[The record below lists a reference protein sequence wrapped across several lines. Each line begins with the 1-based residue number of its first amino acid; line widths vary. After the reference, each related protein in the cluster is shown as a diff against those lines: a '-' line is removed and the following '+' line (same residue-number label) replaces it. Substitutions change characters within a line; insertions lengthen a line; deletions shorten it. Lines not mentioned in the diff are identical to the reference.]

1 MTDTSQKASKMEKL
15 LQKEDQP
22 TLPKVGD
29 LIKAKVISISRGAVY
44 LDIGGIAT
52 GVVRGREIIDE
63 SGEFSDINPG
73 DKVQATVLELENENG
88 EIELSFRAA
97 GHQKAWNNLQKMME
111 EEEVIDISVTDANRG
126 GLMVKVGKI
135 EGFMPVSQLIPEHY
149 PRVEGGDK
157 NKILNKLKEFVGQKL
172 KAKIIDVDESESK
185 LIVSEKAA
193 WKKERKKVIS
203 KYNVGDVVEGK
214 ITGVV
219 DFGVFIEFGDGLEG
233 LIHISEL
240 AWQRIENPRNKF
252 AVGDKV
258 KAKIISIEDTKISLS
273 IKKLKEDPWKEV
285 VKKYE
290 VGDIVEGKVLKI
302 NPFGAFIELDKDI
315 HGLVHISELSEKKI
329 NHPSE
334 VVKENDEYKFKIL
347 SIEPENHRLGL
358 SLKAAGKKSKKESPK
373 KSSTADKKEGG
384 EEKNKTEKSAKN
396 ESASVEKKSKK
407 SEKEKSASGG
417 KEKTSQTK
425 VKKDKEE
432 KSKKEKK
439 KTKSKEKNKT
449 EKKETAKKTK
459 KKK

>member
-22 TLPKVGD
+22 ILPKVGD
-29 LIKAKVISISRGAVY
+29 LIKAKVIYISRGAVY
-44 LDIGGIAT
+44 LDIDGIAT
-52 GVVRGREIIDE
+52 GVVRGKEIIDE
-63 SGEFSDINPG
+63 SGEFSDVKSG

-111 EEEVIDISVTDANRG
+111 KEEIIDTSITDANRG

-157 NKILNKLKEFVGQKL
+157 NKILNKLKEFVGQKI

-185 LIVSEKAA
+185 LILSEKAA

-203 KYNVGDVVEGK
+203 KYNVGDIIEGK

-219 DFGVFIEFGDGLEG
+219 DFGIFIEFGDGLEG

-252 AVGDKV
+252 EVSDKI

-273 IKKLKEDPWKEV
+273 IKKLEEDPWKEV
-285 VKKYE
+285 VEKYK
-290 VGDIVEGKVLKI
+290 VGDIVKGKVLKI

-334 VVKENDEYKFKIL
+334 VVKENEEYKLKIL

-358 SLKAAGKKSKKESPK
+358 SLKAAGDKPKKKNQKKKKVSKKEEE
-373 KSSTADKKEGG
+373 KKE
-384 EEKNKTEKSAKN
+384 EKTESKRKKD
-396 ESASVEKKSKK
+396 EKKSTKSKSSSRTKK
-407 SEKEKSASGG
+407 
-417 KEKTSQTK
+417 
-425 VKKDKEE
+425 E
-432 KSKKEKK
+432 KSKKIK
-439 KTKSKEKNKT
+439 
-449 EKKETAKKTK
+449 
-459 KKK
+459 